1 MKNIEERAKLDKY
14 EMKAHYN
21 FSDGIRGRF
30 YNPKKVQTTLPLDS
44 DILLFI
50 KKQASEQQIDYSL
63 FVNTLLREY
72 MNNFANEHPQHKS
85 AD

>member
-14 EMKAHYN
+14 EMKKHYD
-21 FSDGIRGRF
+21 FSESTRGRF

-50 KKQASEQQIDYSL
+50 KKQAREQHIDYSL
-63 FVNTLLREY
+63 LVNTLLRDY
-72 MNNFANEHPQHKS
+72 MNNFVRKHPQHR
-85 AD
+85 